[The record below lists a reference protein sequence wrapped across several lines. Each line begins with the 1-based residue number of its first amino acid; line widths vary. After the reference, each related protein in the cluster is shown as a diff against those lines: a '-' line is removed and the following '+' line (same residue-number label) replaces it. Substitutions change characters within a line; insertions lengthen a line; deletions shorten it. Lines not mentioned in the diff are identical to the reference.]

1 MEVDLKS
8 LVKDKNKEIR
18 NLKKE
23 IELLRLQAFAVPYD
37 NVFRDELNM
46 AIIEYVRIN
55 PGTTQ
60 NKLSKAL
67 QQGAYKTIWLRIKNL
82 GNQDILTIVYV
93 NKQKCKLYLNDQ
105 SILINTHNELT
116 TFKEACLNLIDKI
129 LKNKKWQNISEN
141 NRLSDELLTAIVLV
155 NQHVMNVY
163 MMYFL
168 LVWSLRFRDNF
179 ILLNRL
185 YFMAISTILNINLEL
200 ARKFK
205 LRIDLA
211 ERPTPLHVASP
222 VLYNMV
228 SNSFLLTPSLIVK
241 IICDY
246 KKFDLHREL
255 ARVIDIVWRIGFPV
269 FRYLNLGTLSELLG
283 SANNV
288 ESTGRKFLKLVGLD
302 LTQPAPYGKLGL
314 NFKSDEHK
322 ADFMKI
328 LYELSQGN

>member
-8 LVKDKNKEIR
+8 LVKNKNKEIR

-23 IELLRLQAFAVPYD
+23 IELLRLQAFIVPYD

-211 ERPTPLHVASP
+211 ENPTPLHVMSP
-222 VLYNMV
+222 VLYKMV
-228 SNSFLLTPSLIVK
+228 SNSFLLTPSRLIK

-255 ARVIDIVWRIGFPV
+255 VHVIDIVWSIGFPV
-269 FRYLNLGTLSELLG
+269 FRYLNLGTLSGLIG

-288 ESTGRKFLKLVGLD
+288 ESTGRSF
-302 LTQPAPYGKLGL
+302 
-314 NFKSDEHK
+314 
-322 ADFMKI
+322 
-328 LYELSQGN
+328 

>member
-1 MEVDLKS
+1 MEVDVKS
-8 LVKDKNKEIR
+8 LVKNKNKEIR

-23 IELLRLQAFAVPYD
+23 IELLRLQAFIVPYD

-46 AIIEYVRIN
+46 AIIEYVTNN
-55 PGTTQ
+55 PGATQ

-67 QQGAYKTIWLRIKNL
+67 QQGAYKTIWLRIKDL
-82 GNQDILTIVYV
+82 VNQDILTIEYV

-129 LKNKKWQNISEN
+129 LKNKKWQSISEN
-141 NRLSDELLTAIVLV
+141 DRLSDELLTAIVLV

-168 LVWSLRFRDNF
+168 LVWSLRFRDNY

-185 YFMAISTILNINLEL
+185 YFMVISTILNINLEL

-211 ERPTPLHVASP
+211 EHPTPLHMMSP
-222 VLYNMV
+222 VLYKMMN
-228 SNSFLLTPSLIVK
+228 NSFLLTPNRLIE

-246 KKFDLHREL
+246 REFGLHREL
-255 ARVIDIVWRIGFPV
+255 VQLIDIVWSIGFPV
-269 FRYLNLGTLSELLG
+269 FKYLNLGALSGLIG
-283 SANNV
+283 SPENV
-288 ESTGRKFLKLVGLD
+288 ESIGRQFLKLVGRD
-302 LTQPAPYGKLGL
+302 LIHPSSYGKLGII
-314 NFKSDEHK
+314 FKSEQDK
-322 ADFMKI
+322 TDFMKI
-328 LYELSQGN
+328 LYELNHRK

>member
-8 LVKDKNKEIR
+8 LVKNKNKEIR

-37 NVFRDELNM
+37 NVFRDEPNM

-82 GNQDILTIVYV
+82 GNQDILTIEYV

-185 YFMAISTILNINLEL
+185 YFMVISTILNINLEL

-205 LRIDLA
+205 SANRLGRKSH
-211 ERPTPLHVASP
+211 TSSHASP
-222 VLYNMV
+222 VLYKMV
-228 SNSFLLTPSLIVK
+228 SNSFLLTPSL
-241 IICDY
+241 
-246 KKFDLHREL
+246 
-255 ARVIDIVWRIGFPV
+255 
-269 FRYLNLGTLSELLG
+269 N
-283 SANNV
+283 
-288 ESTGRKFLKLVGLD
+288 
-302 LTQPAPYGKLGL
+302 
-314 NFKSDEHK
+314 
-322 ADFMKI
+322 
-328 LYELSQGN
+328 